1 MRALVQPRFG
11 DPAEVLSVQ
20 EVPDP
25 QPGPGEVLVRVLL
38 SPIHNHDLWTVRG
51 SYGFKPEMPARAGT
65 EAVGV
70 VEALGEGVDGLTV
83 GQRVAT
89 GGSFGAW
96 AELIVA
102 PAAGLVPVPDQVSD
116 EAASQLVSMPFSA
129 IALLDFLEVSEGD
142 WIVQNAANGAVGRL
156 VAQLAA
162 ARGVHVLGLVR
173 RTDGVEELREQ
184 GIERVVA
191 TDDDGWR
198 DRVREI
204 VGDAPIVAGVDS
216 VGGSAAGDVV
226 SLLADDGVL
235 VVFGAMASP
244 TLEIS
249 SGDVIFKQVSIK
261 GFWGSKVFAAMSRE
275 KRAALMGELVTGIG
289 SGALT
294 LPVEKVYGLDEIAD
308 AARANGE
315 PGRRG
320 KVLLRPW
327 AGTVAERAVRCATA
341 AMAGLQPISA
351 SGDVRRPR
359 PWAYATARRTPC
371 RCSHSHRPARDRVQR
386 GWTSSPCWCTTRF
399 RSRTLPSRSDPDRRP

>member
-1 MRALVQPRFG
+1 MRALLQPQFG

-20 EVPDP
+20 EVPAP
-25 QPGPGEVLVRVLL
+25 EPGPGQVLVRVLL

-70 VEALGEGVDGLTV
+70 VEALGEGVEHLV
-83 GQRVAT
+83 IGQRVAT

-102 PAAGLVPVPDQVSD
+102 PAAGLVPVPDEMPD
-116 EAASQLVSMPFSA
+116 EAAAQLVSMPFSA
-129 IALLDFLEVSEGD
+129 IALIDFLEVSEGD

-162 ARGVHVLGLVR
+162 ARGVNVLGLVR
-173 RTDGVEELREQ
+173 RADGVEELRDQ
-184 GIERVVA
+184 GIERIVA

-198 DRVREI
+198 DRVRQL

-226 SLLADDGVL
+226 SLLAEDGVL

-244 TLEIS
+244 TLQIA
-249 SGDVIFKQVSIK
+249 SGDVIFKQVVVK
-261 GFWGSKVFAAMSRE
+261 GFWGSKVFPAMDRE
-275 KRAALMGELVTGIG
+275 KRGRLMGELMSGIA
-289 SGALT
+289 SGTLT
-294 LPVEKVYGLDEIAD
+294 VPVEKVYSLDEIAD
-308 AARANGE
+308 AARASAE

-320 KVLLRPW
+320 KILLRP
-327 AGTVAERAVRCATA
+327 
-341 AMAGLQPISA
+341 
-351 SGDVRRPR
+351 
-359 PWAYATARRTPC
+359 
-371 RCSHSHRPARDRVQR
+371 
-386 GWTSSPCWCTTRF
+386 
-399 RSRTLPSRSDPDRRP
+399 

>member
-1 MRALVQPRFG
+1 MRALVQPQFG

-25 QPGPGEVLVRVLL
+25 EPGPGQVLVRVLL
-38 SPIHNHDLWTVRG
+38 SPIHNHDLWTARG

-70 VEALGEGVDGLTV
+70 VEALGEGVDTLEV

-102 PAAGLVPVPDQVSD
+102 PAAGLVPVPEGMSD
-116 EAASQLVSMPFSA
+116 EAAAQLVSMPFSA
-129 IALLDFLEVSEGD
+129 IALLDLLDVSEGD

-156 VAQLAA
+156 LSQLAE

-173 RTDGVEELREQ
+173 RAEGVDELREQ
-184 GIERVVA
+184 GIEQVVA

-204 VGDAPIVAGVDS
+204 VGDSPVVAGVDS

-226 SLLADDGVL
+226 SLLAEDGVL

-244 TLEIS
+244 TLEIG
-249 SGDVIFKQVSIK
+249 SGDVIFKQVVIK
-261 GFWGSKVFAAMSRE
+261 GFWGSLVFGAMSRE
-275 KRAALMGELVTGIG
+275 KRGALMGELVAGIS

-294 LPVEKVYGLDEIAD
+294 LPVEQVYALEDIAD
-308 AARANGE
+308 AARANQA

-320 KVLLRPW
+320 KVLLRP
-327 AGTVAERAVRCATA
+327 
-341 AMAGLQPISA
+341 
-351 SGDVRRPR
+351 
-359 PWAYATARRTPC
+359 
-371 RCSHSHRPARDRVQR
+371 
-386 GWTSSPCWCTTRF
+386 
-399 RSRTLPSRSDPDRRP
+399 

>member
-25 QPGPGEVLVRVLL
+25 EPGPGQALVRVLL
-38 SPIHNHDLWTVRG
+38 SPIHNHDLWTARG

-70 VEALGEGVDGLTV
+70 VEALGEGVEGLAV

-102 PAAGLVPVPDQVSD
+102 PAAGLIPVPDGMSD

-129 IALLDFLEVSEGD
+129 IALLDFLDVSEGD
-142 WIVQNAANGAVGRL
+142 WIVQNAANGAVGRM
-156 VAQLAA
+156 VAQLAV
-162 ARGVHVLGLVR
+162 ARGVRVLGLVR
-173 RTDGVEELREQ
+173 RSAGVDELREQ
-184 GIERVVA
+184 GICDVVA

-198 DRVREI
+198 ERVRE
-204 VGDAPIVAGVDS
+204 VLGDGKVVAGVDS

-226 SLLADDGVL
+226 SLLAEDGVL

-244 TLEIS
+244 TLEIG
-249 SGDVIFKQVSIK
+249 SGEVIFKQVVIK
-261 GFWGSKVFAAMSRE
+261 GFWGSKVFPAMDRE
-275 KRAALMGELVTGIG
+275 KRAALMGELVAGIS
-289 SGALT
+289 SGVVT
-294 LPVEKVYGLDEIAD
+294 LPVEEVYPLEEISA
-308 AARANGE
+308 AARASSE

-320 KVLLRPW
+320 KILLRP
-327 AGTVAERAVRCATA
+327 
-341 AMAGLQPISA
+341 
-351 SGDVRRPR
+351 
-359 PWAYATARRTPC
+359 
-371 RCSHSHRPARDRVQR
+371 
-386 GWTSSPCWCTTRF
+386 
-399 RSRTLPSRSDPDRRP
+399 

>member
-11 DPAEVLSVQ
+11 DPAEVLSVE

-25 QPGPGEVLVRVLL
+25 EPGPGQALVRVLL

-70 VEALGEGVDGLTV
+70 VEALGEGVDGLEV

-96 AELIVA
+96 AELLVA
-102 PAAGLVPVPDQVSD
+102 PAAGLVPVPDGMSD

-129 IALLDFLEVSEGD
+129 IALLDFLDVSEGD

-156 VAQLAA
+156 VAQLAE
-162 ARGVHVLGLVR
+162 ARGVRVLGLVR
-173 RTDGVEELREQ
+173 RADGVAELAEQ

-198 DRVREI
+198 ERVHEI

-216 VGGSAAGDVV
+216 VGGSSAGDVV
-226 SLLADDGVL
+226 SLLAEDGVL

-244 TLEIS
+244 TMEIG
-249 SGDVIFKQVSIK
+249 SGDVIFKQVVIK
-261 GFWGSKVFAAMSRE
+261 GFWGSKVFGAMSRE
-275 KRAALMGELVTGIG
+275 KRAALMGELVSGIG

-294 LPVEKVYGLDEIAD
+294 LPVEKVYGLEEIAD
-308 AARANGE
+308 AARANGA

-320 KVLLRPW
+320 KILLRP
-327 AGTVAERAVRCATA
+327 
-341 AMAGLQPISA
+341 
-351 SGDVRRPR
+351 
-359 PWAYATARRTPC
+359 
-371 RCSHSHRPARDRVQR
+371 
-386 GWTSSPCWCTTRF
+386 
-399 RSRTLPSRSDPDRRP
+399 

>member
-102 PAAGLVPVPDQVSD
+102 PAAGLVPVPDQVDD
-116 EAASQLVSMPFSA
+116 ESASQLVSMPFSA

-162 ARGVHVLGLVR
+162 ARGVNVLGLVR
-173 RTDGVEELREQ
+173 RADGVEALRQQ
-184 GIERVVA
+184 GIEGVVA

-249 SGDVIFKQVSIK
+249 SGDVIFKQVTVK
-261 GFWGSKVFAAMSRE
+261 GFWGSKVFPAMDRE
-275 KRAALMGELVTGIG
+275 KRARLMGELVTGIA
-289 SGALT
+289 SGTLT

-308 AARANGE
+308 AARANVE

-320 KVLLRPW
+320 KVLLRP
-327 AGTVAERAVRCATA
+327 
-341 AMAGLQPISA
+341 
-351 SGDVRRPR
+351 
-359 PWAYATARRTPC
+359 
-371 RCSHSHRPARDRVQR
+371 
-386 GWTSSPCWCTTRF
+386 
-399 RSRTLPSRSDPDRRP
+399 

>member
-25 QPGPGEVLVRVLL
+25 VPGPGQALVRVLL
-38 SPIHNHDLWTVRG
+38 SPIHNHDLWTARG

-70 VEALGEGVDGLTV
+70 VEALGEGVDGLEV

-102 PAAGLVPVPDQVSD
+102 PAAGLVPVPDGMSD

-156 VAQLAA
+156 VAQLAE

-173 RTDGVEELREQ
+173 RTDGVAELAEQ

-191 TDDDGWR
+191 TDDDVWR
-198 DRVREI
+198 ERVREI
-204 VGDAPIVAGVDS
+204 VGDAPILAGVDS
-216 VGGSAAGDVV
+216 VGGSSAGDVV
-226 SLLADDGVL
+226 SLLAEDGVL

-244 TLEIS
+244 TMEIG
-249 SGDVIFKQVSIK
+249 SGDVIFKQVVIK
-261 GFWGSKVFAAMSRE
+261 GFWGSKVFGAMSRE
-275 KRAALMGELVTGIG
+275 KRAALMGELVSGIG

-308 AARANGE
+308 AARANGA

-320 KVLLRPW
+320 KILLRP
-327 AGTVAERAVRCATA
+327 
-341 AMAGLQPISA
+341 
-351 SGDVRRPR
+351 
-359 PWAYATARRTPC
+359 
-371 RCSHSHRPARDRVQR
+371 
-386 GWTSSPCWCTTRF
+386 
-399 RSRTLPSRSDPDRRP
+399 

>member
-11 DPAEVLSVQ
+11 DPADVLSVQ

-25 QPGPGEVLVRVLL
+25 EPGPGQALVRVLL
-38 SPIHNHDLWTVRG
+38 SPIHNHDLWTARG

-70 VEALGEGVDGLTV
+70 VEALGDGVDGLEV

-102 PAAGLVPVPDQVSD
+102 PAAGLVPVPDGMSD

-156 VAQLAA
+156 VAQLAE

-173 RTDGVEELREQ
+173 RTDGVAELAEQ

-198 DRVREI
+198 ERVREI

-216 VGGSAAGDVV
+216 VGGSSAGDVV
-226 SLLADDGVL
+226 SLLAEDGVL

-244 TLEIS
+244 TMEIG
-249 SGDVIFKQVSIK
+249 SGDVIFKQVVIK
-261 GFWGSKVFAAMSRE
+261 GFWGSKVFGAMSRE
-275 KRAALMGELVTGIG
+275 KRAALMGELVSGIG

-308 AARANGE
+308 AARANGA

-320 KVLLRPW
+320 KILLRP
-327 AGTVAERAVRCATA
+327 
-341 AMAGLQPISA
+341 
-351 SGDVRRPR
+351 
-359 PWAYATARRTPC
+359 
-371 RCSHSHRPARDRVQR
+371 
-386 GWTSSPCWCTTRF
+386 
-399 RSRTLPSRSDPDRRP
+399 

>member
-1 MRALVQPRFG
+1 MRALLQPQFG

-20 EVPDP
+20 DVPDP
-25 QPGPGEVLVRVLL
+25 EPGPGQVLVRVVL

-70 VEALGEGVDGLTV
+70 VEALGEGVKHLSV
-83 GQRVAT
+83 GQRVAS

-102 PAAGLVPVPDQVSD
+102 PAAGLIPVPDAMPD
-116 EAASQLVSMPFSA
+116 EAAAQLVSMPFSA
-129 IALLDFLEVSEGD
+129 IALVDFLDLSEGD

-162 ARGVHVLGLVR
+162 PRGVNVLGLVR
-173 RTDGVEELREQ
+173 RADGVNELRGQ
-184 GIERVVA
+184 GIERIVA

-226 SLLADDGVL
+226 SLLAEDGVL

-249 SGDVIFKQVSIK
+249 SGDVIFKQVVVK
-261 GFWGSKVFAAMSRE
+261 GFWGSKVFPAMDRE
-275 KRAALMGELVTGIG
+275 KRAALMGELVSGIA

-294 LPVEKVYGLDEIAD
+294 LPVEQVYSLDQIAD
-308 AARANGE
+308 AARASAE

-320 KVLLRPW
+320 KILLRP
-327 AGTVAERAVRCATA
+327 
-341 AMAGLQPISA
+341 
-351 SGDVRRPR
+351 
-359 PWAYATARRTPC
+359 
-371 RCSHSHRPARDRVQR
+371 
-386 GWTSSPCWCTTRF
+386 
-399 RSRTLPSRSDPDRRP
+399 

>member
-1 MRALVQPRFG
+1 MRALVQPQFG
-11 DPAEVLSVQ
+11 DPSEVLTVQ
-20 EVPDP
+20 EVSDP
-25 QPGPGEVLVRVLL
+25 EPGPGQALVRVLL

-51 SYGFKPEMPARAGT
+51 SYGFKPGMPARAGT

-70 VEALGEGVDGLTV
+70 VEALGAGVEGLSI

-102 PAAGLVPVPDQVSD
+102 PAAGLVPVPDAMPD
-116 EAASQLVSMPFSA
+116 EAAAQLVSMPFSA

-156 VAQLAA
+156 LAQLGER
-162 ARGVHVLGLVR
+162 RGVHVLGLVR
-173 RTDGVEELREQ
+173 RAEGVDELREQ
-184 GIERVVA
+184 GIEQVVA
-191 TDDDGWR
+191 TDDAGWR

-244 TLEIS
+244 TLEIG
-249 SGDVIFKQVSIK
+249 SGDVIFKQTVIK
-261 GFWGSKVFAAMSRE
+261 GFWGSKVFAAMPGE
-275 KRAALMGELVTGIG
+275 KRAALMHELVAGIG

-294 LPVEKVYGLDEIAD
+294 LPVEQVYCLEEIAE
-308 AARANGE
+308 AARANQA

-320 KVLLRPW
+320 KILLRP
-327 AGTVAERAVRCATA
+327 
-341 AMAGLQPISA
+341 
-351 SGDVRRPR
+351 
-359 PWAYATARRTPC
+359 
-371 RCSHSHRPARDRVQR
+371 
-386 GWTSSPCWCTTRF
+386 
-399 RSRTLPSRSDPDRRP
+399 

>member
-1 MRALVQPRFG
+1 MRALVQPQFG

-20 EVPDP
+20 EVPAP
-25 QPGPGEVLVRVLL
+25 EPGPGQALVRVLL

-70 VEALGEGVDGLTV
+70 VEALGDGVEHLQV

-102 PAAGLVPVPDQVSD
+102 PAAGLIPVPDAISD

-162 ARGVHVLGLVR
+162 ARGVRVLGLVR
-173 RTDGVEELREQ
+173 RADGVTELSEQ
-184 GIERVVA
+184 GIGDVVA

-216 VGGSAAGDVV
+216 VGGAAAGDVV
-226 SLLADDGVL
+226 SLLAEDGVL

-249 SGDVIFKQVSIK
+249 SGDVIFKQVVVK
-261 GFWGSKVFAAMSRE
+261 GFWGSKVFPAMDKE
-275 KRAALMGELVTGIG
+275 KRARLMGELVSGIA
-289 SGALT
+289 SGTLT
-294 LPVEKVYGLDEIAD
+294 LPVEKVYGLDEISD
-308 AARANGE
+308 AARASAE

-320 KVLLRPW
+320 KILLRP
-327 AGTVAERAVRCATA
+327 
-341 AMAGLQPISA
+341 
-351 SGDVRRPR
+351 
-359 PWAYATARRTPC
+359 
-371 RCSHSHRPARDRVQR
+371 
-386 GWTSSPCWCTTRF
+386 
-399 RSRTLPSRSDPDRRP
+399 

>member
-11 DPAEVLSVQ
+11 DPAEVLSVTD
-20 EVPDP
+20 VPDP
-25 QPGPGEVLVRVLL
+25 EPGPGQVLVRVLL

-70 VEALGEGVDGLTV
+70 VEALGEGVQGLRV

-89 GGSFGAW
+89 GGTFGAW
-96 AELIVA
+96 AELLVA
-102 PAAGLVPVPDQVSD
+102 PAAGLVPVPEGLAD
-116 EAASQLVSMPFSA
+116 EAAAQLVSMPFSA
-129 IALLDFLEVSEGD
+129 IALLDFLEVSAGD

-156 VAQLAA
+156 LAQLAE

-173 RTDGVEELREQ
+173 RGAGVGELREQ

-216 VGGSAAGDVV
+216 VGGAAAGDVV

-235 VVFGAMASP
+235 VVFGAMASS
-244 TLEIS
+244 TLEIG
-249 SGDVIFKQVSIK
+249 SGDVIFKQIVIK
-261 GFWGSKVFAAMSRE
+261 GFWGSKVFAAMSAD
-275 KRAALMGELVTGIG
+275 KRGALMGELVAGIG

-294 LPVEKVYGLDEIAD
+294 LPVEKVYSLDEIAD
-308 AARANGE
+308 AARANVE

-320 KVLLRPW
+320 KVLLRP
-327 AGTVAERAVRCATA
+327 
-341 AMAGLQPISA
+341 
-351 SGDVRRPR
+351 
-359 PWAYATARRTPC
+359 
-371 RCSHSHRPARDRVQR
+371 
-386 GWTSSPCWCTTRF
+386 
-399 RSRTLPSRSDPDRRP
+399 

>member
-25 QPGPGEVLVRVLL
+25 VPGPGQALVRVLL
-38 SPIHNHDLWTVRG
+38 SPIHNHDLWTARG

-70 VEALGEGVDGLTV
+70 VEALGEDVDGLEV

-102 PAAGLVPVPDQVSD
+102 PAAGLVPVPDGMSD

-156 VAQLAA
+156 VAQLAE

-173 RTDGVEELREQ
+173 RTDGVAELAEQ

-191 TDDDGWR
+191 TDDDVWR
-198 DRVREI
+198 ERVREI

-216 VGGSAAGDVV
+216 IGGSSAGDVV
-226 SLLADDGVL
+226 SLLAEDGVL

-244 TLEIS
+244 TMEIG
-249 SGDVIFKQVSIK
+249 SGDVIFKQVVIK
-261 GFWGSKVFAAMSRE
+261 GFWGSKVFGAMSRE
-275 KRAALMGELVTGIG
+275 KRAALMGELVSGIG

-308 AARANGE
+308 AARANGA

-320 KVLLRPW
+320 KILLRP
-327 AGTVAERAVRCATA
+327 
-341 AMAGLQPISA
+341 
-351 SGDVRRPR
+351 
-359 PWAYATARRTPC
+359 
-371 RCSHSHRPARDRVQR
+371 
-386 GWTSSPCWCTTRF
+386 
-399 RSRTLPSRSDPDRRP
+399 